1 MSEPITLHDGAGN
14 TLTVYTRSHAEG
26 LLSGGQWF
34 ATEAEAQGYTAT
46 PPAPPAAKPAAAPV
60 EDKPKPTAAK
70 KTERKP

>member
-1 MSEPITLHDGAGN
+1 MGQPVTLYAPDGQEV
-14 TLTVYTRSHAEG
+14 TVYGPAQRAG
-26 LLSGGQWF
+26 L
-34 ATEAEAQGYTAT
+34 EAQGYTAT